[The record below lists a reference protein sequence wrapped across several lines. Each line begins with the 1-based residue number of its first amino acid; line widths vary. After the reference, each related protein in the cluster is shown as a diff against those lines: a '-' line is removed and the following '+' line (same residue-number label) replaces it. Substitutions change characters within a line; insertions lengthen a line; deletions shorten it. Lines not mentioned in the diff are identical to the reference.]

1 MLCCFPARLED
12 YVHVD
17 IEYFC
22 VYRPNAATLVQVF
35 PGKVL
40 GLSWRGDT
48 RRGGGICQRR
58 VNVGTEEG
66 PEMYN
71 LNSLFITLRTQH
83 TQASSCC
90 DFIVYIDTNL

>member
-1 MLCCFPARLED
+1 MNTFA
-12 YVHVD
+12 YQ
-17 IEYFC
+17 
-22 VYRPNAATLVQVF
+22 PNAATLVQVF

-83 TQASSCC
+83 TQASSFS

>member
-1 MLCCFPARLED
+1 M
-12 YVHVD
+12 
-17 IEYFC
+17 
-22 VYRPNAATLVQVF
+22 F

-58 VNVGTEEG
+58 VNVGTEEE

-83 TQASSCC
+83 TQASCCC
-90 DFIVYIDTNL
+90 DILYIDTNL